1 VLSKRCKYA
10 LKALLALARQPAGER
25 MSAAKLADEEG
36 LPRQFLD
43 RILLD
48 LNRQGWVD
56 SRRGPKGGHVLAVAP
71 ATITFGAVVR
81 AIDGPLALLPC
92 VSKTAYRRCDDC
104 PDEEACAVRGVF
116 AEVREAASA
125 LMDRYTIEQAL
136 GGLLNPGTPVSTPR
150 QAAPKKTQRSAAPS
164 VAAKRS
170 VTRSKTRT

>member
-1 VLSKRCKYA
+1 MLSKRCKYA

-25 MSAAKLADEEG
+25 LSAARLAEQEG

-56 SRRGPKGGHVLAVAP
+56 SRRGPGGGHCLAVPPSAVS
-71 ATITFGAVVR
+71 FGAVVR

-92 VSKTAYRRCDDC
+92 VSKTAYRRCEDC
-104 PDEEACAVRGVF
+104 PDEGACAVRGVF

-125 LMDRYTIEQAL
+125 LMDQFTLEQAL
-136 GGLLNPGTPVSTPR
+136 GGGGGGEGPPVPR
-150 QAAPKKTQRSAAPS
+150 RRRAAVRKPRA
-164 VAAKRS
+164 R
-170 VTRSKTRT
+170 

>member
-1 VLSKRCKYA
+1 MLSKRCKYA

-25 MSAAKLADEEG
+25 LSAARLAEQEG

-56 SRRGPKGGHVLAVAP
+56 SRRGPGGGHCLAVPPSAVS
-71 ATITFGAVVR
+71 FGAVVR

-92 VSKTAYRRCDDC
+92 VSKTAYRRCEDC
-104 PDEEACAVRGVF
+104 PDEGACAVRGVF

-125 LMDRYTIEQAL
+125 LMDQFTLEQAL
-136 GGLLNPGTPVSTPR
+136 GGGRGGGRSRPR
-150 QAAPKKTQRSAAPS
+150 
-164 VAAKRS
+164 AKR
-170 VTRSKTRT
+170 K

>member
-25 MSAAKLADEEG
+25 MSAARLADEEG

-71 ATITFGAVVR
+71 VSITFGAVVR

-136 GGLLNPGTPVSTPR
+136 GGLLTTQPLTAR
-150 QAAPKKTQRSAAPS
+150 RAAPKKTKRPSAPS

-170 VTRSKTRT
+170 TTRAKMRT

>member
-1 VLSKRCKYA
+1 MLSKRCKYA
-10 LKALLALARQPAGER
+10 LKALLALARRPAGER
-25 MSAAKLADEEG
+25 VSAARLADEEK

-48 LNRQGWVD
+48 MNRQGWVD
-56 SRRGPKGGHVLAVAP
+56 SRRGPKGGHALAVAP
-71 ATITFGAVVR
+71 ASITFGAVVR

-104 PDEEACAVRGVF
+104 SDEEACAVRGVF

-136 GGLLNPGTPVSTPR
+136 GGLPTTQPP
-150 QAAPKKTQRSAAPS
+150 AARK
-164 VAAKRS
+164 AKRATARIPPLAA
-170 VTRSKTRT
+170 VKTRT

>member
-1 VLSKRCKYA
+1 MLSKRCKYA

-56 SRRGPKGGHVLAVAP
+56 SRRGPKGGHRLAVAP

-125 LMDRYTIEQAL
+125 LMDRYPIEQAL
-136 GGLLNPGTPVSTPR
+136 GGLLTTGTPVPTPR
-150 QAAPKKTQRSAAPS
+150 PAAPKMPQRSAAPS

-170 VTRSKTRT
+170 AARSKTRT

>member
-1 VLSKRCKYA
+1 MLSKRCKYA
-10 LKALLALARQPAGER
+10 IKALLALAELPAGER
-25 MSAAKLADEEG
+25 MAAGRLAEERR

-56 SRRGPKGGHVLAVAP
+56 SRRGPKGGHCLAVAP

-104 PDEEACAVRGVF
+104 VDEATCAVRGVF

-125 LMDRYTIEQAL
+125 LMDRYSIADAL
-136 GGLLNPGTPVSTPR
+136 GTP
-150 QAAPKKTQRSAAPS
+150 KTVRSSAAT
-164 VAAKRS
+164 KRA
-170 VTRSKTRT
+170 VPRRKG

>member
-1 VLSKRCKYA
+1 MLSKRCKYA
-10 LKALLALARQPAGER
+10 IKALLALAELPPGER
-25 MSAAKLADEEG
+25 IAAGRLAEERR

-56 SRRGPKGGHVLAVAP
+56 SRRGPKGGHCLAVAP
-71 ATITFGAVVR
+71 AAITFGAVVR

-104 PDEEACAVRGVF
+104 PDEGACAVRGVF

-136 GGLLNPGTPVSTPR
+136 GGVPTTPP
-150 QAAPKKTQRSAAPS
+150 QAARKALRST
-164 VAAKRS
+164 V
-170 VTRSKTRT
+170 KTRT